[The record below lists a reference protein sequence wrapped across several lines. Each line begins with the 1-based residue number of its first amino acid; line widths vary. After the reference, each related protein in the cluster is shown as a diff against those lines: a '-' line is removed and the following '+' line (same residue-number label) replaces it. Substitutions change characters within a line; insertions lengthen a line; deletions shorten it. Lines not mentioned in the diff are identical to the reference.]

1 MKYLAPILLS
11 LFIVFSTYGQT
22 VTYLS
27 NGDNLQSAIDAGTA
41 GDTFIIGAGNYSG
54 NIVITKRVTLIGPGY
69 LNSGGPS
76 AEATLTGTFSLN
88 AGSENSLITGLSFT
102 DNVYLACSDI
112 VFKRNTTVSSFFY
125 LARTS
130 ASATQLSISN
140 IQVIENFIRNSSGLY
155 VYGAP
160 ITNYVFQNNLI
171 QGDLFLSNNAASNGS
186 FINNT
191 LGIGTISSQGDGI
204 TVSSNSSGVNI
215 SFINNIFTKALNT
228 VTGNIFSS
236 INYVPVVFKYNVL
249 INADTDFSV
258 TPPANNSFGNLVAD
272 LFAGFPLNA
281 AGLALDEQY
290 ILSATSPAKD
300 FGREAPYTDTDPTT
314 DAGAFGGENP
324 YILSGIPVGPY
335 IYKSTVPPIAA
346 TNSVIPVTVKAKS
359 NN

>member
-11 LFIVFSTYGQT
+11 LFIVFSTFAQT

-27 NGDNLQSAIDAGTA
+27 NGDTLQAAIDAGTA
-41 GDTFIIGAGNYSG
+41 GDTFILGAGTYTG

-69 LNSGGPS
+69 LNSAGPS

-102 DNVYLACSDI
+102 DNVFLACSDI
-112 VFKRNTTVSSFFY
+112 VFKRNTTVSPFFY
-125 LARTS
+125 IGRTS
-130 ASATQLSISN
+130 TNSTHLNISN
-140 IQVIENFIRNSSGLY
+140 LLLAENFIRTSSGLY
-155 VYGAP
+155 IYGVP
-160 ITNYVFQNNLI
+160 ISNYTFRNNLI
-171 QGDLFLSNNAASNGS
+171 QGDLNLNHNNTSNGT

-191 LGIGTISSQGDGI
+191 LGIGLIAAQGDN
-204 TVSSNSSGVNI
+204 VSPPSSSSGVNL
-215 SFINNIFTKALNT
+215 SFINNIFTKALAT
-228 VTGNIFSS
+228 AAGNIFSTP
-236 INYVPVVFKYNVL
+236 NYIPVVFKYNVL
-249 INADTDFSV
+249 INEDSGFGTI
-258 TPPANNSFGNLVAD
+258 PPSNNSYGNLTSD
-272 LFAGFPLNA
+272 LFAGFPANA

-290 ILSATSPAKD
+290 ILSPLSPAKD